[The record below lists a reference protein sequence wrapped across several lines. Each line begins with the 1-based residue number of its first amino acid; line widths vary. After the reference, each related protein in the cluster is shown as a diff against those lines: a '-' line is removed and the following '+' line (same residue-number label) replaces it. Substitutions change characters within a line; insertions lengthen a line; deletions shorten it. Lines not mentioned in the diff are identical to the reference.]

1 LRRFTRYGPTF
12 EELAALVDRQRLDA
26 VRRTMARIMI
36 RCPKTQRPIPTGIAA
51 DPAAYETLTLEG
63 NSVKCPACGETH
75 VWDKKDAFLEGQ
87 RD

>member
-1 LRRFTRYGPTF
+1 
-12 EELAALVDRQRLDA
+12 
-26 VRRTMARIMI
+26 MI